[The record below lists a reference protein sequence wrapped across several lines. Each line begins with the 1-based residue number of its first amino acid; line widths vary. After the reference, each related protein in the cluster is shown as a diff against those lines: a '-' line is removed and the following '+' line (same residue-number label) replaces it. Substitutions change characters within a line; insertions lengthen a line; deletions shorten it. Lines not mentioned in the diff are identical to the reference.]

1 MYLSYKV
8 ILLKTFILTGVRVQ
22 PNLSRFGT
30 LFEEKKRV
38 EDNQVNFFQLS
49 ISKRELKYDRLQNV
63 AKDYYIWN
71 FKLSYITYKCIE
83 LLALS

>member
-22 PNLSRFGT
+22 PNLSRFST
-30 LFEEKKRV
+30 LIEKKKKKKRV

-49 ISKRELKYDRLQNV
+49 ISKREMKYDRLQNV
-63 AKDYYIWN
+63 AKDYYI
-71 FKLSYITYKCIE
+71 
-83 LLALS
+83 